1 MTNNEGVIITTRGL
15 QLLTKLAASAGK
27 LEFTKVKVGTGRP
40 PDGTDPSGLTHLV
53 MYKMDGLIAD
63 YGYDSEAMDG
73 YVVMQISNAEIVSG
87 FIMTE
92 IGLYA
97 TDPDLGEILYAY
109 VDLSNDPNHIMP
121 AENGRS
127 KTVQMKLHVI
137 VGEVKELTATINPL
151 AQVTRELL
159 NKEIAAIVNP
169 EFDASGTVE
178 GITDKTSLLA
188 SFVTKMPL
196 LKFLRN
202 VVAGFKLVLYSG
214 QIVNDCVTDRADLPG
229 SAAQLKVLMD
239 MLTVLNT
246 KIDSVYPMG
255 SIYMSVVNKNPSE
268 FFGGTWVPWGTG
280 RVPVGVNTGD
290 SNFNAVEK
298 TGGETSHKLT
308 VSEMPS
314 HTHVEYLRCEYPT
327 GQIVNGVYVKT
338 NCWGW
343 SNQMKATAVASTM
356 DTSTSSAGNNG
367 SHNNLQPYITCYMWK
382 RTA

>member
-1 MTNNEGVIITTRGL
+1 
-15 QLLTKLAASAGK
+15 
-27 LEFTKVKVGTGRP
+27 
-40 PDGTDPSGLTHLV
+40 
-53 MYKMDGLIAD
+53 MYHGI
-63 YGYDSEAMDG
+63 
-73 YVVMQISNAEIVSG
+73 
-87 FIMTE
+87 
-92 IGLYA
+92 
-97 TDPDLGEILYAY
+97 
-109 VDLSNDPNHIMP
+109 
-121 AENGRS
+121 
-127 KTVQMKLHVI
+127 
-137 VGEVKELTATINPL
+137 
-151 AQVTRELL
+151 
-159 NKEIAAIVNP
+159 
-169 EFDASGTVE
+169 TVE
-178 GITDKTSLLA
+178 HSYNCMVLLCR
-188 SFVTKMPL
+188 L
-196 LKFLRN
+196 FLGLSRR
-202 VVAGFKLVLYSG
+202 Y
-214 QIVNDCVTDRADLPG
+214 
-229 SAAQLKVLMD
+229 
-239 MLTVLNT
+239 T

-356 DTSTSSAGNNG
+356 DTSTSSTGNNG

>member
-246 KIDSVYPMG
+246 KKAEKQWEYIGNSFNDVTFAPNKYSEIYVCAFIDDDNSKMIPFLLPLETIKHG
-255 SIYMSVVNKNPSE
+255 PDNSITNPRFAGAS
-268 FFGGTWVPWGTG
+268 
-280 RVPVGVNTGD
+280 
-290 SNFNAVEK
+290 
-298 TGGETSHKLT
+298 L
-308 VSEMPS
+308 
-314 HTHVEYLRCEYPT
+314 Y
-327 GQIVNGVYVKT
+327 NGWALLHY
-338 NCWGW
+338 NDGLIRMQ
-343 SNQMKATAVASTM
+343 S
-356 DTSTSSAGNNG
+356 SSAGSTSIYVYG
-367 SHNNLQPYITCYMWK
+367 
-382 RTA
+382 R